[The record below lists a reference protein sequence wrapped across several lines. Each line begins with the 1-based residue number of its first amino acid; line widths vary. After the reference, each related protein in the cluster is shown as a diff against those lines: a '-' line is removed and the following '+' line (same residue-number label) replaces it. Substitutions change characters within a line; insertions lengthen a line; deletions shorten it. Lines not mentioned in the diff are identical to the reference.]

1 MKFLVKISII
11 SFSFANKIDKM
22 SIRVGFKCVVLFLF
36 SLQMFSQDNSSIKRE
51 GGGRNSFEDSVTRR
65 KKNLRD
71 KLKRPAIDLYK
82 IISVENDTTVV
93 DTSLTVEKLYKYN
106 YLRKDNFELLSF
118 SNEGQTYNTL
128 AYDFS
133 TQNIRP
139 LFGARA
145 RHFNYMEVADINYYQ
160 VPTPFTELYYKSV
173 FSQGQNLDAFF
184 TMNKSKRFNF
194 SIAYKGLRSLGKY
207 QNFLTSTGN
216 FRFTLNY
223 QTKNKR
229 YDLKAHYVAQD
240 LMNQQNGGLTDQA
253 LLNFASGNSQF
264 NDRARLSVNF
274 EDAENI
280 LDGARFYLNQ
290 RYDLIPQNDSIS
302 KNRIQV
308 GHILNYEDK
317 FYRYEQASPAT
328 ALFGNSF
335 VTSNLVD
342 RTDLEELNNR
352 VFVEYSNDI
361 LGTLNFQ
368 ANHTY
373 YNYGYNSVLIQ
384 EEGRIPNGIQGDL
397 IAVGAAYKKMYRGFQ
412 LKGEAQTNVVG
423 DFSGLDFKAEAS
435 YELKDKANFSGGIH
449 INSAPANYNHLLYQ
463 SSYENYNWFNAEA
476 YDNVKTS
483 SLYFN
488 MRSNNWLNASAEL
501 VNIADYAYFAK
512 NDLGLT
518 QSFQAGGNVT
528 YLKLKLNKEFRFGK
542 FALDNTVAYQNVSS
556 GMSYLNVPEV
566 ITRNT
571 LYYKD
576 QWFQKALFV
585 QTGFRFNYFTEYNMN
600 GYDPVL
606 AEFYVQNDQQLG
618 GFPLLDLFFNMKVRQ
633 TRIFFIAEH
642 INSLVSP
649 SDYYSAPGYPYRDF
663 TFRFGLVWNFFL

>member
-1 MKFLVKISII
+1 MIVMRYF
-11 SFSFANKIDKM
+11 
-22 SIRVGFKCVVLFLF
+22 VLFFFLIATSL
-36 SLQMFSQDNSSIKRE
+36 SLQAQDARFNRDGVMRDTLDKQRSARPPKRE
-51 GGGRNSFEDSVTRR
+51 KQE
-65 KKNLRD
+65 
-71 KLKRPAIDLYK
+71 RPAIDLYK

-106 YLRKDNFELLSF
+106 YLRKDNFELLPF

-133 TQNIRP
+133 AQNIRP
-139 LFGARA
+139 VFGARA

-160 VPTPFTELYYKSV
+160 VPTPLTELYYKSV

-352 VFVEYSNDI
+352 VFVEYSNNI

-368 ANHTY
+368 ANH
-373 YNYGYNSVLIQ
+373 N
-384 EEGRIPNGIQGDL
+384 
-397 IAVGAAYKKMYRGFQ
+397 
-412 LKGEAQTNVVG
+412 
-423 DFSGLDFKAEAS
+423 
-435 YELKDKANFSGGIH
+435 
-449 INSAPANYNHLLYQ
+449 
-463 SSYENYNWFNAEA
+463 
-476 YDNVKTS
+476 
-483 SLYFN
+483 
-488 MRSNNWLNASAEL
+488 
-501 VNIADYAYFAK
+501 
-512 NDLGLT
+512 
-518 QSFQAGGNVT
+518 
-528 YLKLKLNKEFRFGK
+528 
-542 FALDNTVAYQNVSS
+542 
-556 GMSYLNVPEV
+556 
-566 ITRNT
+566 
-571 LYYKD
+571 
-576 QWFQKALFV
+576 
-585 QTGFRFNYFTEYNMN
+585 
-600 GYDPVL
+600 
-606 AEFYVQNDQQLG
+606 
-618 GFPLLDLFFNMKVRQ
+618 
-633 TRIFFIAEH
+633 
-642 INSLVSP
+642 
-649 SDYYSAPGYPYRDF
+649 
-663 TFRFGLVWNFFL
+663 

>member
-1 MKFLVKISII
+1 MKF
-11 SFSFANKIDKM
+11 
-22 SIRVGFKCVVLFLF
+22 LFLF
-36 SLQMFSQDNSSIKRE
+36 SLFLFSINTISAQEPVLLDKRLDSVNKQRSARPPKRE
-51 GGGRNSFEDSVTRR
+51 
-65 KKNLRD
+65 KKE
-71 KLKRPAIDLYK
+71 RPAIDLYK

-106 YLRKDNFELLSF
+106 YLRKDNFELLPF
-118 SNEGQTYNTL
+118 SNEGQTYNSL

-133 TQNIRP
+133 AQNIRP

-160 VPTPFTELYYKSV
+160 VPTPLTELYYKSV

-290 RYDLIPQNDSIS
+290 RYDLIPQNDSTS

-328 ALFGNSF
+328 TLFGNSF

-342 RTDLEELNNR
+342 RTDLEEFNNR

-412 LKGEAQTNVVG
+412 
-423 DFSGLDFKAEAS
+423 FSGFAS
-435 YELKDKANFSGGIH
+435 LRMIYLQYTGLPHSDICGSICMC
-449 INSAPANYNHLLYQ
+449 Q
-463 SSYENYNWFNAEA
+463 SPQLFAA
-476 YDNVKTS
+476 YH
-483 SLYFN
+483 
-488 MRSNNWLNASAEL
+488 
-501 VNIADYAYFAK
+501 
-512 NDLGLT
+512 
-518 QSFQAGGNVT
+518 
-528 YLKLKLNKEFRFGK
+528 
-542 FALDNTVAYQNVSS
+542 
-556 GMSYLNVPEV
+556 
-566 ITRNT
+566 
-571 LYYKD
+571 
-576 QWFQKALFV
+576 
-585 QTGFRFNYFTEYNMN
+585 
-600 GYDPVL
+600 VL
-606 AEFYVQNDQQLG
+606 HRL
-618 GFPLLDLFFNMKVRQ
+618 
-633 TRIFFIAEH
+633 
-642 INSLVSP
+642 
-649 SDYYSAPGYPYRDF
+649 
-663 TFRFGLVWNFFL
+663 